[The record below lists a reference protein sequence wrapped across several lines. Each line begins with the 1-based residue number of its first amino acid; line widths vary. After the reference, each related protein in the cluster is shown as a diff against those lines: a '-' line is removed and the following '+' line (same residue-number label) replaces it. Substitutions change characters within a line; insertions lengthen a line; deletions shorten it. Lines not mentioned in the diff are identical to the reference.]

1 MITSRQEKLL
11 DFLIREYI
19 TTAEPVSSKVLKKVT
34 DLAVC
39 GATIRNDLQ
48 VLTKEGYIEQPHT
61 SAGRIPTQKAYKHF
75 ANKIWNASRFVLE
88 NLSEASG
95 DLIPEDQKIMEEF
108 GELVKDITADMEG
121 YRFYLAAEKIYH
133 YFWHTFADII
143 IEKKKKEEDKRILKI
158 LLEEQ
163 LKLLHPFMPFI
174 TEKIWSMMGD
184 RDGLLLVEKWPV

>member
-1 MITSRQEKLL
+1 MVLDAQGRKMSKSKGNVINPLDLTEKYGTDALRMSLVVGNTPGTSLAL
-11 DFLIREYI
+11 
-19 TTAEPVSSKVLKKVT
+19 AENK
-34 DLAVC
+34 
-39 GATIRNDLQ
+39 I
-48 VLTKEGYIEQPHT
+48 
-61 SAGRIPTQKAYKHF
+61 KAYKHF